1 MGKDAPADFI
11 IASMS
16 TGIALIMLPAI
27 VPLFHRLPRRTQA
40 KTLFA
45 LAFVQNVI
53 VLVLASP
60 FWGAYDRMHPKRIA
74 LQYHY
79 NVSLYSSPSG
89 LLADTSP
96 AYIRSGQRSR
106 RIHGPSG

>member
-11 IASMS
+11 IASLS
-16 TGIALIMLPAI
+16 TGIVLIILPAI

-45 LAFVQNVI
+45 LAVVQNVV

-79 NVSLYSSPSG
+79 NVSPLSPRTFGSILRPPCMTG
-89 LLADTSP
+89 AS
-96 AYIRSGQRSR
+96 IMKHSC
-106 RIHGPSG
+106 